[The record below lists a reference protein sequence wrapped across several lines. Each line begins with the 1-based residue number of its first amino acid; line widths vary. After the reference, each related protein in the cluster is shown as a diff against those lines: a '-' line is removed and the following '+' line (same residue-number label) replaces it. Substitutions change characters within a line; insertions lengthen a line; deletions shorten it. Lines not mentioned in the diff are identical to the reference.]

1 MIKEILDSTQ
11 SSMDNAINHTVKELK
26 KIRTGR
32 ANPEIL
38 NSIYI
43 DYYGSKTALNQVST
57 ITTPEARLI
66 NIAPYE
72 KNLIPEIEKAIVNS
86 NMGLT
91 PNNNGSSIIIP
102 IPPLSEERRK
112 ELIKVAHGIIE
123 DGKVSIRN
131 IRRDS
136 IHQLTHKGKEENVSE
151 DLIKDNEGEIQ
162 ALTDK
167 NINRLVQIER
177 DKEKEIIEV

>member
-1 MIKEILDSTQ
+1 M
-11 SSMDNAINHTVKELK
+11 
-26 KIRTGR
+26 
-32 ANPEIL
+32 
-38 NSIYI
+38 
-43 DYYGSKTALNQVST
+43 NQVST

-72 KNLIPEIEKAIVNS
+72 KNLIPEIEKAIINS

-91 PNNNGSSIIIP
+91 PNNNGSSVIIP

-112 ELIKVAHGIIE
+112 ELIKVAHGVIE
-123 DGKVSIRN
+123 AGKVSIRN

-136 IHQLTHKGKEENVSE
+136 FINSFIKERRKMFQRI
-151 DLIKDNEGEIQ
+151 LHDNEGEIQ
-162 ALTDK
+162 ALTDT
-167 NINRLVQIER
+167 NIDRLVQIEK

>member
-1 MIKEILDSTQ
+1 M
-11 SSMDNAINHTVKELK
+11 
-26 KIRTGR
+26 
-32 ANPEIL
+32 
-38 NSIYI
+38 
-43 DYYGSKTALNQVST
+43 NQVST

-72 KNLIPEIEKAIVNS
+72 KNLIPEIEKAIINS
-86 NMGLT
+86 NMGFT
-91 PNNNGSSIIIP
+91 PNNNGSSVIIP

-123 DGKVSIRN
+123 DGKISIRN

-136 IHQLTHKGKEENVSE
+136 IHQLIHKGKEDNVSE

-167 NINRLVQIER
+167 NIDRLVQIEK

>member
-1 MIKEILDSTQ
+1 M
-11 SSMDNAINHTVKELK
+11 
-26 KIRTGR
+26 
-32 ANPEIL
+32 
-38 NSIYI
+38 
-43 DYYGSKTALNQVST
+43 NQVST

-72 KNLIPEIEKAIVNS
+72 KNLIPEIEKAIINS
-86 NMGLT
+86 NMGFT
-91 PNNNGSSIIIP
+91 PNNNGSSVIIP

-123 DGKVSIRN
+123 DGKISIRN

-136 IHQLTHKGKEENVSE
+136 IHQLIHKGKEENVSE

-167 NINRLVQIER
+167 NIGRLVQIEK

>member
-1 MIKEILDSTQ
+1 M
-11 SSMDNAINHTVKELK
+11 
-26 KIRTGR
+26 
-32 ANPEIL
+32 
-38 NSIYI
+38 
-43 DYYGSKTALNQVST
+43 NQLST

-72 KNLIPEIEKAIVNS
+72 KNLIPEIEKAIINS
-86 NMGLT
+86 NMGFT
-91 PNNNGSSIIIP
+91 PNNNGSSVIIP

-123 DGKVSIRN
+123 DGKISIRN

-136 IHQLTHKGKEENVSE
+136 IHQLIHKGKEDNVSE

-167 NINRLVQIER
+167 SINRLVQIEK

>member
-1 MIKEILDSTQ
+1 M
-11 SSMDNAINHTVKELK
+11 
-26 KIRTGR
+26 
-32 ANPEIL
+32 
-38 NSIYI
+38 
-43 DYYGSKTALNQVST
+43 NQVST

-72 KNLIPEIEKAIVNS
+72 KNLIPEIEKEIINS

-91 PNNNGSSIIIP
+91 PNNNGSSVIIP

-123 DGKVSIRN
+123 DGKISIRN

-136 IHQLTHKGKEENVSE
+136 IHQLIHKGKEDNVSE

-167 NINRLVQIER
+167 NIDRLVQIGK
-177 DKEKEIIEV
+177 DKEREIIEV

>member
-1 MIKEILDSTQ
+1 M
-11 SSMDNAINHTVKELK
+11 
-26 KIRTGR
+26 
-32 ANPEIL
+32 
-38 NSIYI
+38 
-43 DYYGSKTALNQVST
+43 NQVST

-72 KNLIPEIEKAIVNS
+72 KNLIPEIEKAIINS
-86 NMGLT
+86 NMGFT
-91 PNNNGSSIIIP
+91 PNNNGSSVIIP

-123 DGKVSIRN
+123 DGKISIRN

-136 IHQLTHKGKEENVSE
+136 IHQLIHKGKEDNVSE

-167 NINRLVQIER
+167 NINRLVQIEK

>member
-1 MIKEILDSTQ
+1 M
-11 SSMDNAINHTVKELK
+11 
-26 KIRTGR
+26 
-32 ANPEIL
+32 
-38 NSIYI
+38 
-43 DYYGSKTALNQVST
+43 NQVST

-72 KNLIPEIEKAIVNS
+72 KNLIPEIEKAIINS
-86 NMGLT
+86 NMGFT
-91 PNNNGSSIIIP
+91 PNNNGSSVIIP

-123 DGKVSIRN
+123 DGKISIRN

-136 IHQLTHKGKEENVSE
+136 IHQLIHKGKEDNVSE
-151 DLIKDNEGEIQ
+151 DLIKDNEREIQ

-167 NINRLVQIER
+167 SINRLVKIET

>member
-1 MIKEILDSTQ
+1 M
-11 SSMDNAINHTVKELK
+11 
-26 KIRTGR
+26 
-32 ANPEIL
+32 
-38 NSIYI
+38 
-43 DYYGSKTALNQVST
+43 NQVST

-72 KNLIPEIEKAIVNS
+72 KNLIPEIEKEIINS

-91 PNNNGSSIIIP
+91 PNNNGSSVIIP

-167 NINRLVQIER
+167 NIDRLVQIEK
-177 DKEKEIIEV
+177 DKEREIIEV